1 MLVRYSNRKICGHTP
16 AKKAC
21 GKEKMFDIIQAHNK
35 TKSTALQNQLKEK
48 NPLFLCVIG
57 VTETAKIQGIS
68 AAGANPEITDYTPP
82 ADVELLHFG
91 KCKCIPG
98 VPVTPDGIPT
108 PALITMSALK
118 LADIPTLVV
127 NAGLKVKPHVPFV
140 ELGGS
145 PGRDIRTGKALDN
158 AEEVLNNAKVAGENL
173 AKTADYLVIGES
185 IPGGTTTALSV
196 MLAMGVDAKE
206 KVSSSM
212 PINPHDLKI
221 KTAEAGLEA
230 AEVEVGEFADEPIM
244 AVSSVGDPMQPALA
258 GLVLGAAKHMPVIM
272 AGGTQMAAVLAVV
285 NASNPDVLDNVS
297 IGTTRWIVSDK
308 TADLKALIARIADV
322 PVLAADLDFSNSKFD
337 GLKAYEAGIVKEG
350 VGCGGA
356 SIAAML
362 KTNGKVTKNVLL
374 KEIENNY
381 KQLVGSVNMRTVSE
395 SS

>member
-1 MLVRYSNRKICGHTP
+1 VE
-16 AKKAC
+16 KK
-21 GKEKMFDIIQAHNK
+21 KMFDIIETLNK

-48 NPLFLCVIG
+48 KPLFLCVIG

-140 ELGGS
+140 ELGGN

-158 AEEVLNNAKVAGENL
+158 AEEVLNKAKVAGENL

-185 IPGGTTTALSV
+185 VPGGTTTALSV
-196 MLAMGVDAKE
+196 LLAMGVDAKG
-206 KVSSSM
+206 KISSSM
-212 PINPHDLKI
+212 PVNPHDLKI

-258 GLVLGAAKHMPVIM
+258 GLVLGAAKHVPVIM

-285 NASNPDVLDNVS
+285 NASNPDVLNNVA

-308 TADLKALIARIADV
+308 TADLQALIAEIADV

-381 KQLVGSVNMRTVSE
+381 KQLVGSVNMGTVSE

>member
-1 MLVRYSNRKICGHTP
+1 MVDVIL
-16 AKKAC
+16 
-21 GKEKMFDIIQAHNK
+21 AHNK
-35 TKSTALQNQLKEK
+35 TKGSALLEK
-48 NPLFLCVIG
+48 LEGKKPLFTCVIG

-118 LADIPTLVV
+118 LADIPSLVV
-127 NAGLKVKPHVPFV
+127 NAGLKIKPLVPFV

-158 AEEVLNNAKVAGENL
+158 AQEVFNRAKIAGENL
-173 AKTADYLVIGES
+173 SKTVDYMVVGES

-196 MLAMGVDAKE
+196 LLAMGVNAKG

-212 PINPHDLKI
+212 PLNPHELKT
-221 KTAEAGLEA
+221 KTAEAALEA
-230 AEVEVGEFADEPIM
+230 AGVETGEFADDPIQ
-244 AVSSVGDPMQPALA
+244 AVSTVGDPMQPTHA
-258 GLVLGAAKHMPVIM
+258 GFVVGAAKNVPVIM
-272 AGGTQMAAVLAVV
+272 AGGTQMAAVLALV
-285 NASNPDVLDNVS
+285 NGSNPEVLGNVAV
-297 IGTTRWIVSDK
+297 GTTRWIVNDQTS
-308 TADLKALIARIADV
+308 DLKGLVGRIADV
-322 PVLAADLDFSNSKFD
+322 PLLAADLNFSQTKFD
-337 GLKAYEAGIVKEG
+337 GLKAYEAGVVKEG

-362 KTNGKVTKNVLL
+362 KTKGKVTKQVLL
-374 KEIENNY
+374 EEIENNY
-381 KQLVGSVNMRTVSE
+381 EQLVNTK
-395 SS
+395 

>member
-1 MLVRYSNRKICGHTP
+1 MH
-16 AKKAC
+16 
-21 GKEKMFDIIQAHNK
+21 DIILAYNK
-35 TKSTALQNQLKEK
+35 SKGAALLEQLEGKS
-48 NPLFLCVIG
+48 PLFTCVIG

-82 ADVELLHFG
+82 ADVELLQLG

-118 LADIPTLVV
+118 LADIPTLVIS
-127 NAGLKVKPHVPFV
+127 AGLKVKPFVPFV

-145 PGRDIRTGKALDN
+145 PGRDIRTGNAVDN
-158 AEEVLNNAKVAGENL
+158 AEEVVNRAMIAGENL
-173 AKTADYLVIGES
+173 SKTADYLVVGES

-196 MLAMGVDAKE
+196 LLAMGVNAKG

-212 PINPHDLKI
+212 PLNPHELKTR
-221 KTAEAGLEA
+221 TAEAALKA
-230 AEVEVGEFADEPIM
+230 AGVELGEFADDPIK
-244 AVSSVGDPMQPALA
+244 AVSTVGDPMQPAHA
-258 GLVLGAAKHMPVIM
+258 GFVVGAAKNVPVIM

-285 NASNPDVLDNVS
+285 NALNPDVLGNVAV
-297 IGTTRWIVSDK
+297 GTTRWIVNDK
-308 TADLKALIARIADV
+308 TSDLKGLVAKIADV
-322 PVLAADLDFSNSKFD
+322 PLLAADLDFSQTKFD
-337 GLKAYEAGIVKEG
+337 GLKAYEAGVVKEG

-362 KTNGKVTKNVLL
+362 KSKGKVTKNVLL

-381 KQLVGSVNMRTVSE
+381 KQLVNSK
-395 SS
+395 